1 MSKEDLMEAMG
12 HVDDRILERYV
23 QAEKRLAT
31 KKIWVKRVAAA
42 ACFALIIGLFT
53 FGIWG
58 GLFPNVSILPT
69 SGPIGPSI
77 QIGVPSTPTMT
88 LPNHTAVPTVPPS
101 TIPDNPP
108 FVIPT
113 PPVYPDAA
121 YTAWDIAAMFPGAW
135 LDSTSYYQCIYTE
148 KAEYLDVCPV
158 PTAENLPVFQYQG
171 IPSNKEEAEV
181 RYFIDTVLCRLSR
194 ALEIEIPEYTLVS
207 DSFLGDPTYYHTTID
222 TEDYSIY
229 FTEASF
235 GIVPYALDAST
246 PIRLNGE
253 IVQIDQRQNNQDI
266 LNSLEGIKQTLFDIL
281 DVSFADTHVV
291 RKYINEIDP
300 NVYAITVYYYNRDES
315 ELNTLLQTGF
325 APQSGFIS
333 ITFDNYNN
341 WNQCAINDHLLSNVQ
356 IHYQM
361 EATERNYP
369 VKTQQRRI
377 SLEEAE
383 VLLYNGYVF
392 GGHRCPLCMK
402 AQVAVDFADYD
413 YVGLEYLFTRSY
425 NKPTEGIPFY
435 AFYKQ
440 IGVTENGNLI
450 FAKTYVPAIEVS
462 GYTEYFESQKEEHP
476 S

>member
-1 MSKEDLMEAMG
+1 MSKKDLIKAMG
-12 HVDDRILERYV
+12 QVDDRILERYTSIEDRYHV
-23 QAEKRLAT
+23 HQASKPRRRW
-31 KKIWVKRVAAA
+31 IAAA
-42 ACFALIIGLFT
+42 ACFSSLIILGVIGILGGFFANNPLSPT
-53 FGIWG
+53 FGI
-58 GLFPNVSILPT
+58 T
-69 SGPIGPSI
+69 TPSI
-77 QIGVPSTPTMT
+77 HIAAST
-88 LPNHTAVPTVPPS
+88 AS
-101 TIPDNPP
+101 TRPLSSAPVTP
-108 FVIPT
+108 E

-121 YTAWDIAAMFPGAW
+121 YTAWDIAALFPHT
-135 LDSTSYYQCIYTE
+135 LMDSTSYYQCIYTE
-148 KAEYLDVCPV
+148 KAEYLDISPI
-158 PTAENLPVFQYQG
+158 PALENLPILQYSS
-171 IPSNKEEAEV
+171 IPSDITESALRE
-181 RYFIDTVLCRLSR
+181 FIDMVLPKLST
-194 ALEIEIPEYTLVS
+194 ALEIEIPEYTLVC
-207 DSFLGDPTYYHTTID
+207 DSFLGDPTYYHTNID

-235 GIVPYALDAST
+235 GIVPCVLDAST

-253 IVQIDQRQNNQDI
+253 IVQIDQRQNNQDV
-266 LNSLEGIKQTLFDIL
+266 LNSLEGIKQTLFNIL
-281 DVSFADTHVV
+281 NVSFADTHVV

-333 ITFDNYNN
+333 ITFDNYDN

-392 GGHRCPLCMK
+392 GGHSCPLCIK
-402 AQVAVDFADYD
+402 AQNPVGFSDYD
-413 YVGLEYLFTRSY
+413 YVGLEYLFTQSE